1 MATKNIEPKLRLISE
16 YTMLERNDVFEIPQ
30 YQRAY
35 SWTTSHCTKL
45 WQDIEGFIDSSAED
59 PYFFGTIIIDCST
72 PNHLSLIDGQQ
83 RTTTF
88 FLLLKALQLRLKE
101 ILNNF
106 NLSPDTAALYMGLN
120 RSYDTICRIL
130 YKADD
135 EKQVEMR
142 TNWDNARGITILE
155 NNSINELYK
164 DDFRLIIEAESYKE
178 AERSVHKFPRKQKEN
193 KYTNFFRNFKYFF
206 DSISEYSESN
216 LNNFAKI
223 FLSKCQIIEIKSWQI
238 EQAIT
243 MFNSLNSTGMP
254 LSDADIISAQLYSKA
269 GDDGKDTFIAKWQ
282 EINVM
287 ANELAQKK
295 IVDID
300 GVLQQF
306 MYINRATNNHYK
318 LNEVTTPGLR
328 KYYLTEH
335 PELLNKPLTLCDSFR
350 KILDIWAAIKDY
362 PIIKLLLKFNEN
374 FKLFL
379 ISYLF
384 RYGASAITKDVVAPI
399 AECLLRLF
407 TIIEAGDAGYSASKF
422 KTFLFNENFN
432 LVDTSYTIVQI
443 IEDFNRHINNTWK
456 PKDIEDDLHEY
467 SKNILVYLNEYLYAK
482 EQNRYY
488 DIDERTNVE
497 HIMPASGHNIEV
509 IRADAGIE
517 NPEEFSL
524 LVNQLGNKILLEEA
538 INKTI
543 GNDWFK
549 TKKGSTLSSK
559 TGYVGSSFGFALDL
573 AKYPKDRWG
582 KDDIEKATEAAVKRI
597 SKFVFN
603 P

>member
-35 SWTTSHCTKL
+35 SWTISHCTKL
-45 WQDIEGFIDSSAED
+45 WQDIEDFIDSSAED

-72 PNHLSLIDGQQ
+72 ANHLSLIDGQQ

-101 ILNNF
+101 LLDNF
-106 NLSPDTAALYMGLN
+106 NYSPDTAALFMGLN

-135 EKQVEMR
+135 DKQVEMKN
-142 TNWDNARGITILE
+142 NWNNARGITILE

-164 DDFRLIIEAESYKE
+164 NDFRMIIEAENFKE
-178 AERSVHKFPRKQKEN
+178 AECSVYKFPRKQKDN

-206 DSISEYSESN
+206 ERISEYSESN

-269 GDDGKDTFIAKWQ
+269 GDEERNIFVDKWHD
-282 EINVM
+282 INVI
-287 ANELAQKK
+287 ADELAQKK
-295 IVDID
+295 IVNID

-306 MYINRATNNHYK
+306 MYINRAAKSHYK

-328 KYYLTEH
+328 KYYLIEH
-335 PELLNKPLTLCDSFR
+335 PELLNEPLLICDSFR
-350 KILDIWAAIKDY
+350 KILDIWNAIKDY

-384 RYGASAITKDVVAPI
+384 RYNASALTKDIVTPF

-407 TIIEAGDAGYSASKF
+407 TIIEVGDAGYSASKF

-432 LVDTSYTIVQI
+432 LVDSSYTLDQI
-443 IEDFNRHINNTWK
+443 KEDFDKHINNTWTR
-456 PKDIEDDLHEY
+456 KDLEDDLREY
-467 SKNILVYLNEYLYAK
+467 SKNVIVYLNEYIYAK
-482 EQNRYY
+482 EQNRHYN
-488 DIDERTNVE
+488 IDEKTNVE

-509 IRADAGIE
+509 IRTDAGI
-517 NPEEFSL
+517 NDPEEFSY
-524 LVNQLGNKILLEEA
+524 LVNQLGNKILLEEV

-543 GNDWFK
+543 GNDWFR
-549 TKKGSTLSSK
+549 TKKVGPLSSK

-573 AKYPKDRWG
+573 AKYPKDRWE
-582 KDDIEKATEAAVKRI
+582 KEDIENATNAAIERI
-597 SKFVFN
+597 SKFVFKA
-603 P
+603 

>member
-178 AERSVHKFPRKQKEN
+178 AERSAHKFPRKQKEN

-432 LVDTSYTIVQI
+432 LVDTSHTIVQI

-509 IRADAGIE
+509 IRADASIE

>member
-16 YTMLERNDVFEIPQ
+16 YTLLERDDIFEIPQ

-35 SWTTSHCTKL
+35 SWTTLHCAKL
-45 WQDIEGFIDSSAED
+45 WQDIETFIDSDAED
-59 PYFFGTIIIDCST
+59 PYFFGTVIIDCST

-88 FLLLKALQLRLKE
+88 LLLLKALQLCLKD
-101 ILNNF
+101 LLDNF
-106 NLSPDTAALYMGLN
+106 NFSPDTAALFMGLN

-135 EKQVEMR
+135 DKQVDMKA
-142 TNWDNARGITILE
+142 NWDNARGITILE

-164 DDFRLIIEAESYKE
+164 DDFRLIIEAENFKE
-178 AERSVHKFPRKQKEN
+178 AERAVHKFPRKQKDN

-206 DSISEYSESN
+206 DCLSKYKESN

-254 LSDADIISAQLYSKA
+254 LSDADIISAQLYSRA
-269 GDDGKDTFIAKWQ
+269 GDDGKDAFIAEWQ
-282 EINVM
+282 KINAA
-287 ANELAQKK
+287 ANQLAQKK

-306 MYINRATNNHYK
+306 MYINRAAKAHYK
-318 LNEVTTPGLR
+318 QNEVTTPGLR

-335 PELLNKPLTLCDSFR
+335 PELLTEPLPLCASFK
-350 KILDIWAAIKDY
+350 KILDIWEAIKDF
-362 PIIKLLLKFNEN
+362 PVIKLLLKFNEN

-379 ISYLF
+379 VSYLF
-384 RYGASAITKDVVAPI
+384 RYDVSMLTKETVTPF

-407 TIIEAGDAGYSASKF
+407 AIIEVGDAGYSASKF

-432 LVDTSYTIVQI
+432 LVKPSYSLAEI
-443 IEDFNRHINNTWK
+443 IENFNRHINNTWK
-456 PKDIEDDLHEY
+456 PKDVEDDLREY
-467 SKNILVYLNEYLYAK
+467 QKNILVYLNEYLYAK
-482 EQNRYY
+482 EQHRYY

-497 HIMPASGHNIEV
+497 HIMPASGHNIEI
-509 IRADAGIE
+509 IRIDAGIE
-517 NPEEFSL
+517 DPEEFAV
-524 LVNQLGNKILLEEA
+524 LVNQLGNKILLEEI

-559 TGYVGSSFGFALDL
+559 SGYVGSSFGFALDF
-573 AKYPKDRWG
+573 AKYPKDRWE
-582 KDDIEKATEAAVKRI
+582 KDDIEKATEEAVKRI
-597 SKFVFN
+597 SKFIFDA
-603 P
+603 

>member
-1 MATKNIEPKLRLISE
+1 
-16 YTMLERNDVFEIPQ
+16 MLERNDVFEIPQ

-328 KYYLTEH
+328 KYYL
-335 PELLNKPLTLCDSFR
+335 S
-350 KILDIWAAIKDY
+350 LD
-362 PIIKLLLKFNEN
+362 
-374 FKLFL
+374 
-379 ISYLF
+379 
-384 RYGASAITKDVVAPI
+384 
-399 AECLLRLF
+399 
-407 TIIEAGDAGYSASKF
+407 
-422 KTFLFNENFN
+422 
-432 LVDTSYTIVQI
+432 
-443 IEDFNRHINNTWK
+443 
-456 PKDIEDDLHEY
+456 
-467 SKNILVYLNEYLYAK
+467 
-482 EQNRYY
+482 
-488 DIDERTNVE
+488 
-497 HIMPASGHNIEV
+497 
-509 IRADAGIE
+509 
-517 NPEEFSL
+517 
-524 LVNQLGNKILLEEA
+524 
-538 INKTI
+538 
-543 GNDWFK
+543 
-549 TKKGSTLSSK
+549 
-559 TGYVGSSFGFALDL
+559 
-573 AKYPKDRWG
+573 
-582 KDDIEKATEAAVKRI
+582 
-597 SKFVFN
+597 
-603 P
+603 

>member
-45 WQDIEGFIDSSAED
+45 WQDIEDFIDSNAED

-101 ILNNF
+101 LLDNF
-106 NLSPDTAALYMGLN
+106 NFSPDTAALFMGLN

-135 EKQVEMR
+135 DKQVEMKA
-142 TNWDNARGITILE
+142 NWDNARGITILE

-164 DDFRLIIEAESYKE
+164 DDFRLIIEAESFKE
-178 AERSVHKFPRKQKEN
+178 AERSVYKFPRKQKDN

-206 DSISEYSESN
+206 ELISKYSESN

-254 LSDADIISAQLYSKA
+254 LSDADIISAQLYSKS
-269 GDDGKDTFIAKWQ
+269 GDERKDIFISKWQ
-282 EINVM
+282 EINII
-287 ANELAQKK
+287 ANDLAQKK

-306 MYINRATNNHYK
+306 MYITRATKGHYK

-328 KYYLTEH
+328 KYFLTEH
-335 PELLNKPLTLCDSFR
+335 SELLNEPRMLCDSFR
-350 KILDIWAAIKDY
+350 KILDILNAIKDY

-384 RYGASAITKDVVAPI
+384 RYDVSAITKDIVSPI

-407 TIIEAGDAGYSASKF
+407 TIIEVGDTGYSASKF

-432 LVDTSYTIVQI
+432 LVNPSYPLTHI
-443 IEDFNRHINNTWK
+443 IEDFNHHINNTWK
-456 PKDIEDDLHEY
+456 RKDVESDLREY

-488 DIDERTNVE
+488 DIDEKTNVE

-509 IRADAGIE
+509 IRTDAGIDD
-517 NPEEFSL
+517 PEEFAS
-524 LVNQLGNKILLEEA
+524 LVNQLGNKILLEEV

-559 TGYVGSSFGFALDL
+559 AGYIGSSFGFALDL
-573 AKYPKDRWG
+573 AKYPKDRWE
-582 KDDIEKATEAAVKRI
+582 KNDIEKATEAAVERI
-597 SKFVFN
+597 SKFVFHI
-603 P
+603 

>member
-16 YTMLERNDVFEIPQ
+16 YTMLEGNDVFEIPQ

-45 WQDIEGFIDSSAED
+45 WQDIENFIDSGAED

-101 ILNNF
+101 LLNNF
-106 NLSPDTAALYMGLN
+106 NFSPDTAALWMGLN

-135 EKQVEMR
+135 DKQVEMKD
-142 TNWDNARGITILE
+142 NWDNARGITILK

-178 AERSVHKFPRKQKEN
+178 AERSVHKFPRKQKDN

-206 DSISEYSESN
+206 GSISEYSESN

-269 GDDGKDTFIAKWQ
+269 GDERKETFISQWQ
-282 EINVM
+282 KINAI
-287 ANELAQKK
+287 ANGLAQKK

-306 MYINRATNNHYK
+306 MYITRAVKGEYK
-318 LNEVTTPGLR
+318 INEVTTPGLR
-328 KYYLTEH
+328 KYYLTDNSQ
-335 PELLNKPLTLCDSFR
+335 LLNDPLALCDSFR
-350 KILDIWAAIKDY
+350 KILDIWNAIKDY

-384 RYGASAITKDVVAPI
+384 RYNTSSLTKDVVTPI

-407 TIIEAGDAGYSASKF
+407 TIIEAGDIGYSSSKF

-432 LVDTSYTIVQI
+432 LVNSSYALSQTFLSLPPSVSPGIPLLS
-443 IEDFNRHINNTWK
+443 ERLHHPDML
-456 PKDIEDDLHEY
+456 PDILSPSALRPPSPPGAH
-467 SKNILVYLNEYLYAK
+467 S
-482 EQNRYY
+482 
-488 DIDERTNVE
+488 
-497 HIMPASGHNIEV
+497 
-509 IRADAGIE
+509 IR
-517 NPEEFSL
+517 SH
-524 LVNQLGNKILLEEA
+524 
-538 INKTI
+538 
-543 GNDWFK
+543 
-549 TKKGSTLSSK
+549 
-559 TGYVGSSFGFALDL
+559 
-573 AKYPKDRWG
+573 
-582 KDDIEKATEAAVKRI
+582 
-597 SKFVFN
+597 
-603 P
+603 

>member
-16 YTMLERNDVFEIPQ
+16 YTMLERNDVFE
-30 YQRAY
+30 
-35 SWTTSHCTKL
+35 
-45 WQDIEGFIDSSAED
+45 
-59 PYFFGTIIIDCST
+59 
-72 PNHLSLIDGQQ
+72 
-83 RTTTF
+83 
-88 FLLLKALQLRLKE
+88 
-101 ILNNF
+101 
-106 NLSPDTAALYMGLN
+106 
-120 RSYDTICRIL
+120 
-130 YKADD
+130 
-135 EKQVEMR
+135 
-142 TNWDNARGITILE
+142 
-155 NNSINELYK
+155 
-164 DDFRLIIEAESYKE
+164 
-178 AERSVHKFPRKQKEN
+178 
-193 KYTNFFRNFKYFF
+193 
-206 DSISEYSESN
+206 
-216 LNNFAKI
+216 
-223 FLSKCQIIEIKSWQI
+223 
-238 EQAIT
+238 
-243 MFNSLNSTGMP
+243 
-254 LSDADIISAQLYSKA
+254 
-269 GDDGKDTFIAKWQ
+269 
-282 EINVM
+282 
-287 ANELAQKK
+287 
-295 IVDID
+295 
-300 GVLQQF
+300 
-306 MYINRATNNHYK
+306 
-318 LNEVTTPGLR
+318 
-328 KYYLTEH
+328 
-335 PELLNKPLTLCDSFR
+335 
-350 KILDIWAAIKDY
+350 
-362 PIIKLLLKFNEN
+362 LLLKFNEN

-509 IRADAGIE
+509 IRADASIE

-559 TGYVGSSFGFALDL
+559 LAMLEVALALLSTLPNIQKID
-573 AKYPKDRWG
+573 G
-582 KDDIEKATEAAVKRI
+582 EKMI
-597 SKFVFN
+597 
-603 P
+603 

>member
-35 SWTTSHCTKL
+35 SWTISHCTKL
-45 WQDIEGFIDSSAED
+45 WQDIEDFIDSSAED

-72 PNHLSLIDGQQ
+72 ANHLSLIDGQQ

-101 ILNNF
+101 LLDNF
-106 NLSPDTAALYMGLN
+106 NYSPDTAALFMGLN

-135 EKQVEMR
+135 DKQVEMKN
-142 TNWDNARGITILE
+142 NWNNARGITILE

-164 DDFRLIIEAESYKE
+164 NDFRMIIEAENFKE
-178 AERSVHKFPRKQKEN
+178 AECSVYKFPRKQKDN

-206 DSISEYSESN
+206 ERISEYSESN

-269 GDDGKDTFIAKWQ
+269 GDEERNIFVDKWHD
-282 EINVM
+282 INVI
-287 ANELAQKK
+287 ADELAQKK
-295 IVDID
+295 IVNID

-306 MYINRATNNHYK
+306 MYINRAAKSHYK

-328 KYYLTEH
+328 KYYLIEH
-335 PELLNKPLTLCDSFR
+335 PELLNEPLLICDSFR
-350 KILDIWAAIKDY
+350 KILDIWNAIKDY

-384 RYGASAITKDVVAPI
+384 RYNASALTKDIVTPF

-407 TIIEAGDAGYSASKF
+407 TIIEVGDAGYSASKF

-432 LVDTSYTIVQI
+432 LVDSSYTLDQI
-443 IEDFNRHINNTWK
+443 KEDFDKHINNTWTR
-456 PKDIEDDLHEY
+456 KDLEDDLREY
-467 SKNILVYLNEYLYAK
+467 SKNVIVYLNEYIYAK
-482 EQNRYY
+482 EQNRHYN
-488 DIDERTNVE
+488 IDEKTNVE

-509 IRADAGIE
+509 IRTDAGI
-517 NPEEFSL
+517 NDPEEFSY
-524 LVNQLGNKILLEEA
+524 LVNQLGNKILLEEV

-543 GNDWFK
+543 GNDWFR
-549 TKKGSTLSSK
+549 TKKVGPLSSK
-559 TGYVGSSFGFALDL
+559 TGYVGSSFGFALNL
-573 AKYPKDRWG
+573 AKYPKDRWE
-582 KDDIEKATEAAVKRI
+582 KEDIENATNAAIERI
-597 SKFVFN
+597 SKFVFKA
-603 P
+603 